1 MKMKKLLLAAMTALI
16 TLPIFAQKDE
26 MGVWTE
32 LELEKKINK
41 RFDLS
46 GGVDFRFNDNVGE
59 VSRWRVTLGGS
70 YKVLDWLKAGV
81 TYQCISDLSRGEAKK
96 DYDKD
101 DGKFQGFNVD
111 EAFRRDK
118 HRFTF
123 DLTGKWKV
131 GRFTVALR
139 ERYQFTH
146 SVATD
151 IDRIRYREQVPGGY
165 SGDSYD
171 FGGYQ
176 WIEREFAEDHKGHK
190 NNHQLRSRFEV
201 EYDIPNCK
209 LTPSVSYELKSSL
222 QDAMATAGA
231 RVTAGVEW
239 KLNKK
244 QSVSAAYI
252 FDDGHY
258 EDAPNLHVLKIGYKF
273 KF

>member
-1 MKMKKLLLAAMTALI
+1 MLAATSV
-16 TLPIFAQKDE
+16 FAQQDE

-32 LELEKKINK
+32 LELEKKLSK
-41 RFDLS
+41 RFELS
-46 GGVDFRFNDNVGE
+46 GGLDFRFNDNVGE
-59 VSRWRVTLGGS
+59 TSRWRVTLGGT
-70 YKVLDWLKAGV
+70 YKLNDWLKTGV
-81 TYQCISDLSRGEAKK
+81 TYQCISDLSRGETKEDFKK
-96 DYDKD
+96 SSGAFNGY
-101 DGKFQGFNVD
+101 NVD

-131 GRFTVALR
+131 GRFSIGLR

-151 IDRIRYREQVPGGY
+151 VDRVRYRDEVPAGY
-165 SGDSYD
+165 SGDSYE

-176 WIEREFAEDHKGHK
+176 WITREPAVDHKGHK
-190 NNHQLRSRFEV
+190 NNHQLRSRLEV

-258 EDAPNLHVLKIGYKF
+258 EDDPNLHVLKIGYKF